1 VFRKAI
7 SLLALLTLLTGC
19 QTFSERK
26 QSDDLLVVLRNYE
39 AAIRWN
45 SMEQARRF
53 LQPDKAGATVE
64 APPQDLRVTH
74 YEVVQGPSM
83 VTKNTALQ
91 TAVIQYV
98 FEDSQVVHEL
108 VDQQTWRYDG
118 EAERWYLASPL
129 PTFK

>member
-1 VFRKAI
+1 MIRKAI
-7 SLLALLTLLTGC
+7 SLTVLMFLLAGC
-19 QTFSERK
+19 QTLGERK
-26 QSDDLLVVLRNYE
+26 QSDDLLEVLRNYE

-45 SMEQARRF
+45 SLEQASRF
-53 LQPDKAGATVE
+53 QQPDMSGTAMATT
-64 APPQDLRVTH
+64 PGDLRVTH

-83 VTKNTALQ
+83 VTQDTALQ

-108 VDQQTWRYDG
+108 IDQQTWRYDR
-118 EAERWYLASPL
+118 EAEHWYLASPL